1 MTRLA
6 LSFDTCEGMAA
17 KKKVAQAPVDV
28 PGFLLEDD
36 GNKAIA
42 RTTAAL
48 AKKWSLTRK
57 ESLEGAARL
66 GWFFVALGRDRE
78 ARELVDHVCE
88 RVTFSGDQE
97 VWSAASQSLTLGAH
111 LARLRNDEP
120 ARSTLVARLLEHPPV
135 AAMSPEVL
143 AKALADATKDIRS
156 AEVESAAK
164 WALEGFARGCARAAY
179 FRETAAEG
187 AYDPGTI
194 DVGALDHTI
203 EEGLSGLRAYLAR

>member
-1 MTRLA
+1 
-6 LSFDTCEGMAA
+6 MAT
-17 KKKVAQAPVDV
+17 KRKVAGPPVDV
-28 PGFLLEDD
+28 PSFLLGDD
-36 GNKAIA
+36 DNKTIA

-57 ESLEGAARL
+57 ESLTDAARL

-78 ARELVDHVCE
+78 ARELVDHVSE
-88 RVTFSGDQE
+88 RVSFTGDHD
-97 VWSAASQSLTLGAH
+97 VWSAASQSLTLGAR
-111 LARLRNDEP
+111 LARLRNDE
-120 ARSTLVARLLEHPPV
+120 AVRASLIARLVERPAIP
-135 AAMSPEVL
+135 ASSREVL
-143 AKALADATKDIRS
+143 VKAVAEAEKDLRS

-187 AYDPGTI
+187 AYEPGTI
-194 DVGALDHTI
+194 DTGALDRTI